1 MANIKIEKQQQNS
14 ICLNVWSLEVGFK
27 TSQQSNNGQIALC
40 SKMQKYQTNGKVSD
54 FFRLNKDIRFNLL
67 IQMGKYKA

>member
-27 TSQQSNNGQIALC
+27 TSQQSN
-40 SKMQKYQTNGKVSD
+40 KMQKYQTNGNVSD
-54 FFRLNKDIRFNLL
+54 FFFDL
-67 IQMGKYKA
+67 IKAFDLTC